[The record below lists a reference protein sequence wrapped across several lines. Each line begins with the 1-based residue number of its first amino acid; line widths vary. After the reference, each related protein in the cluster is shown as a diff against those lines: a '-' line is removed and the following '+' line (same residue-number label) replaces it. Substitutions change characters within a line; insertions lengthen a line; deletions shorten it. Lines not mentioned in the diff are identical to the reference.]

1 MKKIFAVVASLFVAV
16 AAYAGE
22 FPDISI
28 KEVKALVASKKAVLV
43 DVNGTQSWQKGHI
56 PGALDFDAI
65 EKDFSKSLPAD
76 KNALIVAYCA
86 LPPCNAYR
94 AAAEAA
100 AKLAYKNVKQW
111 PPGISGVT
119 GAGAKPEACDVSVGS
134 VTLFPHTDGHI
145 SPPRPLPALAPI
157 LPPQPPHRPSLAIFC
172 GALGHPLP
180 GASVCAANRA
190 RVGLALCSI
199 HQMARCAALAGGT
212 CFGSSDGA

>member
-1 MKKIFAVVASLFVAV
+1 MPVTMKKIFAVVASLFVAV

-76 KNALIVAYCA
+76 KNTLIVAYCGG
-86 LPPCNAYR
+86 PRCKAYR

-100 AKLAYKNVKQW
+100 EKLGYKNVKHMSA
-111 PPGISGVT
+111 GISGWT
-119 GAGAKPEACDVSVGS
+119 GAGEKTEAAK
-134 VTLFPHTDGHI
+134 
-145 SPPRPLPALAPI
+145 
-157 LPPQPPHRPSLAIFC
+157 
-172 GALGHPLP
+172 
-180 GASVCAANRA
+180 
-190 RVGLALCSI
+190 
-199 HQMARCAALAGGT
+199 
-212 CFGSSDGA
+212 